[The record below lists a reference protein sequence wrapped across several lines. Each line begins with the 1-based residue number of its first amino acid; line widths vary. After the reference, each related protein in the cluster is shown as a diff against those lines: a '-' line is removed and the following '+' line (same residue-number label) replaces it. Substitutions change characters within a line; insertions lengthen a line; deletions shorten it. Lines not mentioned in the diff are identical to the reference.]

1 MTFCKGGCGK
11 TTSGP
16 DRVRCRSC
24 ANALQRYVKKP
35 KKKPIPPGSK
45 EWNQTFSHGPRTK
58 FGKATQPAACG
69 FSWWAEKAVQAD
81 PVLFTQVAAVRA
93 KALHGTTARQE
104 P

>member
-45 EWNQTFSHGPRTK
+45 EWNQTFSHGPRTT
-58 FGKATQPAACG
+58 FGKDTKPAGCG
-69 FSWWAEKAVQAD
+69 FSWWADKVCQD
-81 PVLFTQVAAVRA
+81 NRGVFYAANRERA
-93 KALHGTTARQE
+93 LALRGQGHSE
-104 P
+104 

>member
-45 EWNQTFSHGPRTK
+45 EWNQTFSHGPRTT
-58 FGKATQPAACG
+58 FGKDTKPAGCG
-69 FSWWAEKAVQAD
+69 FSWWADKVCQDNPEVFYA
-81 PVLFTQVAAVRA
+81 TNRERA
-93 KALHGTTARQE
+93 LALRGQGSSE
-104 P
+104 